1 MSILRRLLG
10 INSNTPEV
18 KEAIGFNPANV
29 GLIEG
34 NGIAYGLS
42 YQDNGNGSSKVK
54 LLISPLYQSKTYEWG
69 TNISVANEF
78 KDQLSLTLIEDSA
91 EIDKVGIIF
100 PEEETNAEGEKYVK
114 GLSFHTYGIKQSIN
128 VPSVEHLDKRKLQKN
143 INNGSPANVGNS
155 YSQPRAVKVDSGDVI
170 VIAHNLKDQ
179 TLVSWYLKSD
189 GSGKFKALRG
199 KKGIIERKLLKFNSP
214 GQLAL
219 DGNTI
224 LYSQV
229 RKNIVENQEVTTNIF
244 EFDMA
249 KVVEDLKSG
258 KEDECLLG
266 KKNCQINKVPS
277 FSSEYEISFLQYVK
291 RTEGDDLV
299 AFLAEDWLPNRQT
312 LHLTSLV
319 KNGSKSNFTVCEC
332 EDPVEQLY
340 VKDDNQDGFIVTAIS
355 GENIV
360 TFNHKSFK
368 KPHKVTIIPASSI
381 KTLSDFVNI
390 INGRLTPD
398 IISSST
404 VAPITVTETVV
415 TSKKTPTAAIT
426 STTETDTVKTTK
438 LTTEASTTVAPTS
451 TMSKSSTESTTQTS
465 TVTVKP
471 TTVAKTTTTSQA
483 TTVATMST
491 SVPSETETSTV
502 KPTAATVASTST
514 MSKPSTESTTQTST
528 VTVEPTT
535 EAVAPTSTM
544 SKPSTESMTQTSTV
558 TVEPTTV
565 AKTTTTSQA
574 TTITATSTNVPSETE
589 TSTVKPTAATVA
601 STSTMSKPSTT
612 QISTVTVKPT
622 APTTNS
628 EKTTQ
633 TVSTMPSTRTRE
645 LTIPMFTTTLF
656 SQSTSSPQPTQLAIG
671 SNRAGMIGGS
681 LIGAIGIAGIIGFI
695 AYKCIKKYHGYY
707 NAAHVLELADLESHS
722 NSSNEELF
730 IINSRT
736 SSDNN
741 ISIQTMYQSETML
754 NSISV
759 ESSSRSRSSS
769 SSSGGGPGS

>member
-1 MSILRRLLG
+1 M
-10 INSNTPEV
+10 
-18 KEAIGFNPANV
+18 
-29 GLIEG
+29 
-34 NGIAYGLS
+34 
-42 YQDNGNGSSKVK
+42 
-54 LLISPLYQSKTYEWG
+54 
-69 TNISVANEF
+69 
-78 KDQLSLTLIEDSA
+78 
-91 EIDKVGIIF
+91 
-100 PEEETNAEGEKYVK
+100 
-114 GLSFHTYGIKQSIN
+114 
-128 VPSVEHLDKRKLQKN
+128 
-143 INNGSPANVGNS
+143 
-155 YSQPRAVKVDSGDVI
+155 
-170 VIAHNLKDQ
+170 
-179 TLVSWYLKSD
+179 
-189 GSGKFKALRG
+189 
-199 KKGIIERKLLKFNSP
+199 
-214 GQLAL
+214 AL

-465 TVTVKP
+465 TVTVEPTTEAVAPTSTMNKPSAESTTQTSTVTVKP
-471 TTVAKTTTTSQA
+471 TTVAKTTTTSQTTMVA
-483 TTVATMST
+483 TTST
-491 SVPSETETSTV
+491 SAPIVTSETGTSTV

-514 MSKPSTESTTQTST
+514 ASST
-528 VTVEPTT
+528 
-535 EAVAPTSTM
+535 TM
-544 SKPSTESMTQTSTV
+544 SKPLTELTTKIGTAFTSS
-558 TVEPTTV
+558 EPTTV
-565 AKTTTTSQA
+565 AETIATSQA
-574 TTITATSTNVPSETE
+574 TVITTMPTN
-589 TSTVKPTAATVA
+589 
-601 STSTMSKPSTT
+601 
-612 QISTVTVKPT
+612 

-628 EKTTQ
+628 ERTTQ

-645 LTIPMFTTTLF
+645 LTTPMFTTTLF
-656 SQSTSSPQPTQLAIG
+656 SQTTSSPQPTQLAIG

-681 LIGAIGIAGIIGFI
+681 LVGIGIVGIIGFI
-695 AYKCIKKYHGYY
+695 AYRYVKGR
-707 NAAHVLELADLESHS
+707 NAAPVLELTDLGYRKR
-722 NSSNEELF
+722 SS
-730 IINSRT
+730 S
-736 SSDNN
+736 SSDEE
-741 ISIQTMYQSETML
+741 IFTTGDRMRTIYQSGTVL
-754 NSISV
+754 DSILI

>member
-34 NGIAYGLS
+34 DGIAYGLS

-54 LLISPLYQSKTYEWG
+54 LLISPSYQSKTYEWDTG
-69 TNISVANEF
+69 ISVANEF

-91 EIDKVGIIF
+91 EIDKVGVIF
-100 PEEETNAEGEKYVK
+100 PEEGIGEEGEKYVK
-114 GLSFHTYGIKQSIN
+114 GLSFNTYGIKQSIN

-143 INNGSPANVGNS
+143 INNDNPANEGNS
-155 YSQPRAVKVDSGDVI
+155 YFQPKAVKVGNGDVI

-189 GSGKFKALRG
+189 GSGKFKALAG
-199 KKGIIERKLLKFNSP
+199 KNRITERKLLEFGNP

-219 DGNTI
+219 DGNTM

-229 RKNIVENQEVTTNIF
+229 RKNIVGNQEVRTNIF
-244 EFDMA
+244 KFDMA
-249 KVVEDLKSG
+249 KVVEDLKNRKG
-258 KEDECLLG
+258 IDECLLG
-266 KKNCQINKVPS
+266 KKKCQIDTV
-277 FSSEYEISFLQYVK
+277 SSITSNAGEINFLQYVK
-291 RTEGDDLV
+291 RIKGNDLV
-299 AFLAEDWLPNRQT
+299 AFLAEDRLSDKQT
-312 LHLTSLV
+312 LHLISLV
-319 KNGSKSNFTVCEC
+319 KNGSKSNFTVCEFA
-332 EDPVEQLY
+332 DSIEQLY
-340 VKDDNQDGFIVTAIS
+340 VKDNGQDSFIVTAVS
-355 GENIV
+355 GENIAI
-360 TFNHKSFK
+360 FNHQRFE
-368 KPHKVTIIPASSI
+368 KPSKVTIIPASSI

-451 TMSKSSTESTTQTS
+451 TI
-465 TVTVKP
+465 
-471 TTVAKTTTTSQA
+471 
-483 TTVATMST
+483 
-491 SVPSETETSTV
+491 
-502 KPTAATVASTST
+502 
-514 MSKPSTESTTQTST
+514 SKPSTESTTQTST

-544 SKPSTESMTQTSTV
+544 NKPSAESTTQTSTV
-558 TVEPTTV
+558 TVKPTTV
-565 AKTTTTSQA
+565 AKTTTTSQTTMVA
-574 TTITATSTNVPSETE
+574 TTSTSAPIVTSETG

-601 STSTMSKPSTT
+601 STSTASSTTMSKPLTELTT
-612 QISTVTVKPT
+612 KISTASTSSEPTTVAETIATSQVTVITTMPT
-622 APTTNS
+622 NAPTTNS
-628 EKTTQ
+628 ERTTQ

-645 LTIPMFTTTLF
+645 LTTPMFTTTLF
-656 SQSTSSPQPTQLAIG
+656 SQTTSSPQPTQLAIG

-681 LIGAIGIAGIIGFI
+681 LVGAIGIVGIIGFI
-695 AYKCIKKYHGYY
+695 AYRYVKGR
-707 NAAHVLELADLESHS
+707 NAAPVLELTDLGYRRR
-722 NSSNEELF
+722 SS
-730 IINSRT
+730 S
-736 SSDNN
+736 SSDEE
-741 ISIQTMYQSETML
+741 IFTTGDRMRTMDRSETVL
-754 NSISV
+754 DSISV
-759 ESSSRSRSSS
+759 ENSSRSRSSS
-769 SSSGGGPGS
+769 SSSASS

>member
-1 MSILRRLLG
+1 MSILGRLLG

-34 NGIAYGLS
+34 DGVAYGLS

-78 KDQLSLTLIEDSA
+78 KDQLSLTLIEDLA

-100 PEEETNAEGEKYVK
+100 PEEEIGKEGEKYVK
-114 GLSFHTYGIKQSIN
+114 GLSFNTYGIKQSVN
-128 VPSVEHLDKRKLQKN
+128 TPSVEHLGKTKLQKN
-143 INNGSPANVGNS
+143 INNDNAANAGNS
-155 YSQPRAVKVDSGDVI
+155 YFQPRAAKVDNGDVI

-179 TLVSWYLKSD
+179 TLVSWYLESN

-229 RKNIVENQEVTTNIF
+229 RKDIVGNQEVRTNIF
-244 EFDMA
+244 KFDMA
-249 KVVEDLKSG
+249 KVVDDLKSG

-291 RTEGDDLV
+291 QTQGDDLV
-299 AFLAEDWLPNRQT
+299 AFLAEDRLSDKQT

-319 KNGSKSNFTVCEC
+319 KNGSKSNFTVCEFA
-332 EDPVEQLY
+332 DSIEQLY
-340 VKDDNQDGFIVTAIS
+340 VKDNGQDSFIVTAIS
-355 GENIV
+355 EENIAI
-360 TFNHKSFK
+360 FNHQRFE
-368 KPHKVTIIPASSI
+368 KPSKVTIIPASSI
-381 KTLSDFVNI
+381 KTLSDFVDI

-404 VAPITVTETVV
+404 VAPITVAETVV

-426 STTETDTVKTTK
+426 STAETDAVKTTK
-438 LTTEASTTVAPTS
+438 LTTEAVAPTS
-451 TMSKSSTESTTQTS
+451 TISKPSTES
-465 TVTVKP
+465 

-483 TTVATMST
+483 TTVATTST
-491 SVPSETETSTV
+491 SVPIVTSGTETSTV
-502 KPTAATVASTST
+502 KPTSATVASTST
-514 MSKPSTESTTQTST
+514 ASST
-528 VTVEPTT
+528 
-535 EAVAPTSTM
+535 TM
-544 SKPSTESMTQTSTV
+544 SKPLTELTTKISTASTSS
-558 TVEPTTV
+558 EPTTV
-565 AKTTTTSQA
+565 AETIATSQA
-574 TTITATSTNVPSETE
+574 TVITTMPTN
-589 TSTVKPTAATVA
+589 
-601 STSTMSKPSTT
+601 
-612 QISTVTVKPT
+612 

-628 EKTTQ
+628 ERTTQ

-645 LTIPMFTTTLF
+645 LTTPMFTTTLF
-656 SQSTSSPQPTQLAIG
+656 SQTTSSPQPTQLAIG

-681 LIGAIGIAGIIGFI
+681 LVGAIGIVGIIGFI
-695 AYKCIKKYHGYY
+695 AYRYVKGR
-707 NAAHVLELADLESHS
+707 NAAPVLELTDLGYRRR
-722 NSSNEELF
+722 SS
-730 IINSRT
+730 S
-736 SSDNN
+736 SSDEE
-741 ISIQTMYQSETML
+741 IFTTDDRMRTIYQSETVL

-769 SSSGGGPGS
+769 SSSSSGPGS

>member
-34 NGIAYGLS
+34 DGIAYGLS

-91 EIDKVGIIF
+91 EIDKVGVIF
-100 PEEETNAEGEKYVK
+100 PEEGIGEEGEKYVK

-155 YSQPRAVKVDSGDVI
+155 YSQPRAVKVGNGDVI

-179 TLVSWYLKSD
+179 TLVSWYLKSSE
-189 GSGKFKALRG
+189 SGKFKVLDG
-199 KKGIIERKLLKFNSP
+199 KQGFTERKLLKFNSP

-229 RKNIVENQEVTTNIF
+229 RKDIARNQEVRTNIF
-244 EFDMA
+244 KFEMA

-258 KEDECLLG
+258 KKDECLLG
-266 KKNCQINKVPS
+266 KKNCQINTA
-277 FSSEYEISFLQYVK
+277 SSITSNPGEINFLQYVK
-291 RTEGDDLV
+291 RTEGGDLV
-299 AFLAEDWLPNRQT
+299 AFLAEDRLPNKQT
-312 LHLTSLV
+312 LHLISLV
-319 KNGSKSNFTVCEC
+319 KNGSKSNFTVCEFA
-332 EDPVEQLY
+332 DSIEQLY
-340 VKDDNQDGFIVTAIS
+340 VKDNGQDSFIVTAVS
-355 GENIV
+355 GENIAI
-360 TFNHKSFK
+360 FNHQRFE
-368 KPHKVTIIPASSI
+368 KPSKVTIIPASSI

-451 TMSKSSTESTTQTS
+451 TI
-465 TVTVKP
+465 
-471 TTVAKTTTTSQA
+471 
-483 TTVATMST
+483 
-491 SVPSETETSTV
+491 
-502 KPTAATVASTST
+502 
-514 MSKPSTESTTQTST
+514 SKPSTESTTQTST

-535 EAVAPTSTM
+535 EAVAPTSTTN
-544 SKPSTESMTQTSTV
+544 KPSTESTTQTSTV
-558 TVEPTTV
+558 TVEPTTEAVAPTSTMNKPSAESTTQTSTVTVKPTTV
-565 AKTTTTSQA
+565 AKTTTTSQTTMVA
-574 TTITATSTNVPSETE
+574 TTSTSTPIVTSETG

-601 STSTMSKPSTT
+601 STSTASSTTMSKPLTELTT
-612 QISTVTVKPT
+612 KISTASTSSEPTTVAETIATSQATVITTMPT
-622 APTTNS
+622 NAPTTNS
-628 EKTTQ
+628 ERTTQ

-645 LTIPMFTTTLF
+645 LTTPMFTTTLF
-656 SQSTSSPQPTQLAIG
+656 SQTTSSPQPTQLAIG

-681 LIGAIGIAGIIGFI
+681 LVGAIGIVGIIGFI
-695 AYKCIKKYHGYY
+695 AYRYVKGR
-707 NAAHVLELADLESHS
+707 NAAPVLELTDLGYRRR
-722 NSSNEELF
+722 SS
-730 IINSRT
+730 S
-736 SSDNN
+736 SSDEE
-741 ISIQTMYQSETML
+741 IFTTGDRMRTMDQSETVL
-754 NSISV
+754 DSISV
-759 ESSSRSRSSS
+759 ENSSRSRSSS
-769 SSSGGGPGS
+769 SSSASS